1 MHLRFWC
8 ELVKNIQFMITIFKE
23 RIKVNYFKILQQC
36 INFYLIYNPNK
47 CLDRQTLNCRSLTL
61 LATASPCKQDLL
73 NNNNDNNIISYGN
86 WSTHWKIMPEQ
97 RFEKDFDAAL

>member
-1 MHLRFWC
+1 MSNVWSQFLRYDLKSFISKTYTVLW
-8 ELVKNIQFMITIFKE
+8 QW
-23 RIKVNYFKILQQC
+23 
-36 INFYLIYNPNK
+36 INFHLIFRPNK